1 MRPLTQR
8 KKKGVLPIGGPEAGL
23 GDTGRK
29 YATHIWETQRLAGE
43 LSKRISIF
51 WGGPEEEFQGV
62 DRCVR
67 RKSRPLRLK
76 RAGERKVVPDEM
88 SVQREKDTCEA
99 GRRPEVRQAWGGLDT
114 GCMIYLPGEQSKTV
128 SPERWGH
135 GQLQRTLRPSIR
147 SGFVL
152 QPHGHW
158 GEACKGNLA
167 VLIFYAD
174 TYDIIYK

>member
-43 LSKRISIF
+43 LSKWISIF

-88 SVQREKDTCEA
+88 SVQRERHMWGWSEA
-99 GRRPEVRQAWGGLDT
+99 WGQAGLGRPGHRLHDLSAWRTKQNSLSREVRPWSAAEDLTAIDKVWVCPAAPRSLRWSVQRES
-114 GCMIYLPGEQSKTV
+114 GCTNILCWY
-128 SPERWGH
+128 
-135 GQLQRTLRPSIR
+135 IR
-147 SGFVL
+147 
-152 QPHGHW
+152 H
-158 GEACKGNLA
+158 NL
-167 VLIFYAD
+167 
-174 TYDIIYK
+174 